1 MADQRTVPN
10 NQMKTTPSKRGLA
23 RSSVSLLPVPKKIAA
38 VARPIKSGYSER
50 MKPINLFLLG
60 TKGLAGGGADIGSRL
75 SRTATR
81 RNRQVGARAV
91 LVFKAHPRGGA
102 VLAGN
107 MNQADRFRPAAIF
120 FTDDTTSS
128 DLLSD

>member
-23 RSSVSLLPVPKKIAA
+23 RSSVSLLPVPKKMAA

-60 TKGLAGGGADIGSRL
+60 TKGLAGGGADICSRL
-75 SRTATR
+75 SSTATR
-81 RNRQVGARAV
+81 RNRQMRVRAV
-91 LVFKAHPRGGA
+91 LVFKAHPPGRYGACRQHEPGGSISPRA
-102 VLAGN
+102 NPGAELTV
-107 MNQADRFRPAAIF
+107 FV
-120 FTDDTTSS
+120 S
-128 DLLSD
+128 DLPS